1 MLDIQN
7 KKSIIPNSIENID
20 TKVTHS
26 LLKMGGGLS
35 CEFSSLTNF
44 GGINA

>member
-7 KKSIIPNSIENID
+7 KKSTIPNSIENID
-20 TKVTHS
+20 KKLAHS
-26 LLKMGGGLS
+26 LLKMRVGLS
-35 CEFSSLTNF
+35 CEFSSLTSF